1 MALTSKI
8 FPFTSPQSIC
18 GWMNVPCLPRQINF
32 LVKTIFA
39 LVGLVKYSPWW
50 IGLYRPTSI
59 YFLTVSI
66 IQHCNNWTGCFYYK
80 NASVVYFAGKL
91 ETDNLQLASGK
102 HISGVDGGVGGGMG
116 VILGSSIRPTF
127 SSFRMEGRVTT
138 SCLWH
143 ACRAVT
149 IGTLLIGLG
158 ITMVVLGEILKII
171 VHWCSRR

>member
-1 MALTSKI
+1 MLNTAHD
-8 FPFTSPQSIC
+8 
-18 GWMNVPCLPRQINF
+18 
-32 LVKTIFA
+32 
-39 LVGLVKYSPWW
+39 GLVYIAPLLYISSQYPSYSIAT
-50 IGLYRPTSI
+50 IGQVAFI
-59 YFLTVSI
+59 K
-66 IQHCNNWTGCFYYK
+66 K

-91 ETDNLQLASGK
+91 ETDNLKLASGK

-149 IGTLLIGLG
+149 FGTLLIGLG
-158 ITMVVLGEILKII
+158 ITMIVLGEILKII

>member
-1 MALTSKI
+1 M
-8 FPFTSPQSIC
+8 
-18 GWMNVPCLPRQINF
+18 
-32 LVKTIFA
+32 
-39 LVGLVKYSPWW
+39 VGLVLNTAHD
-50 IGLYRPTSI
+50 GLLFITPLLDFSSH
-59 YFLTVSI
+59 SI
-66 IQHCNNWTGCFYYK
+66 IQHCDNWIGGFSYK
-80 NASVVYFAGKL
+80 TASAVYFAGKL

-116 VILGSSIRPTF
+116 VILGSSIGPTF

-158 ITMVVLGEILKII
+158 ITMIVLGEILKLLYTVVQLFKEINNSKLRLFI
-171 VHWCSRR
+171 AKEESELSGLSLNTFFFK